1 MTSTRAIETLLAILH
16 DPEVGTRQRIEACE
30 GLLAYEAPPE
40 AVIEARDYLV
50 RVFEDN
56 EGQTLPDRMDA
67 LKLARKFESPKIA
80 LPTIHTK
87 KQEADRREAWRA
99 YEIAERELKII
110 LATKDTPPPG
120 WDDDLRADSY
130 VPPAEGWPGPP
141 PEIPLKD
148 LAVARRTRQVRME
161 REMAAAIERDLKAAE
176 AQSRKRSRYNGNANG
191 NGSRRLIEN
200 KPT

>member
-1 MTSTRAIETLLAILH
+1 MTSTRAIETLRHILN
-16 DPEVGTRQRIEACE
+16 DAEVGTRQRIEACE
-30 GLLAYEAPPE
+30 GLLAYEAPLE

-80 LPTIHTK
+80 LPTIHSK
-87 KQEADRREAWRA
+87 KSETDRREAWRKF
-99 YEIAERELKII
+99 EIAERELKII
-110 LATKDTPPPG
+110 VSTKDVPPPG
-120 WDDDLRADSY
+120 WDDDLRGDSY
-130 VPPAEGWPGPP
+130 VPPAGGWPELP

-176 AQSRKRSRYNGNANG
+176 AQSRKRSRYNGNTNG
-191 NGSRRLIEN
+191 NGSSGD
-200 KPT
+200 